1 MVRRGRETFITST
14 MRMKGH
20 GHRKYAWWVTEW
32 RAWLCSSFCPL
43 SWRCRSVSLIVCFW
57 GARFRVQSLRVGLMY
72 IIPTFLAHARNP
84 RPHTQKCQTVNSCA
98 LVHSLSVSGVRWLFA
113 SGIGSLMHTV
123 SWASFVGST
132 SKVSKGFNS
141 RSTWSL

>member
-84 RPHTQKCQTVNSCA
+84 RPHTPKISNRKPVCTCA
-98 LVHSLSVSGVRWLFA
+98 QPFRPRCSLAFRFGHRFFDAYCFL
-113 SGIGSLMHTV
+113 G
-123 SWASFVGST
+123 FVCGLYF
-132 SKVSKGFNS
+132 KGFE
-141 RSTWSL
+141 RV